1 MEFGEAVTAWPS
13 SGYRSFSMAQKLTVA
28 ITGAAGSIGSRL
40 AASLSA
46 LAPECKV
53 VGVDTLPL
61 TQTLD
66 MDVYQGDL
74 RTDNVAAM
82 LEGVDVA
89 VHLVTAFHPRRDGME
104 SAHLDDE
111 VLRRLLAAIPQAG
124 VKGLVL
130 MSSAMVY
137 GAWENNTLPLEE
149 SAPLRPNPGFR
160 FAAGKAEMERLA
172 ADWHAENPDVRLVV
186 LRPVTAVSAGE
197 NSWVSRSM
205 RSAAEVVFGEGNPCM
220 QFLHLDDLASAVEMA
235 VLGDLN
241 GVYNVAPDGYVSA
254 EDVRRLN
261 GRTPRPR
268 FSSSFA
274 SRLAGY
280 LWRLRLAPTPPGIVP
295 YIRRSWIVS
304 NERLRAAGW
313 VPRYGNEEAYV
324 SSHHARPWA
333 MMSSAVRQRQV
344 LWLSVAAGSVALG
357 TAIGVIARRRRLAG
371 MARCRNN
378 VP

>member
-1 MEFGEAVTAWPS
+1 MTE
-13 SGYRSFSMAQKLTVA
+13 QKLTVA

-40 AASLSA
+40 AGRLSSFP
-46 LAPECKV
+46 LECRV

-61 TQTLD
+61 ARNLD
-66 MDVYQGDL
+66 MDVWQGDL
-74 RTDNVAAM
+74 RTDDVEAM
-82 LEGVDVA
+82 LEGVDVVA
-89 VHLVTAFHPRRDGME
+89 HLVSAFHPRRDGME

-137 GAWENNTLPLEE
+137 GAWENNDLPLEE

-160 FAAGKAEMERLA
+160 FASQKAEMERLV

-186 LRPVTAVSAGE
+186 LRPATAVSSGE
-197 NSWVSRSM
+197 NSWVARSM
-205 RSAAEVVFGEGNPCM
+205 RSAAEVVFGEGNPSM
-220 QFLHLDDLASAVEMA
+220 QFLHLDDLTSAVEMA

-241 GVYNVAPDGYVSA
+241 GAYNVAPDGYVNA

-268 FSSSFA
+268 FSSSVA
-274 SRLAGY
+274 SRLAG
-280 LWRLRLAPTPPGIVP
+280 LFWRLRLAPTPPGIVP

-304 NERLRAAGW
+304 SERLRAAGW
-313 VPRYGNEEAYV
+313 SPLYGNEEAYV
-324 SSHHARPWA
+324 SAHHARPWA

-344 LWLSVAAGSVALG
+344 MWLSVAAGAAVLG
-357 TAIGVIARRRRLAG
+357 AAIGVIARRRRLAEKVCCG
-371 MARCRNN
+371 INAL
-378 VP
+378 